1 MREVDGMLKMLLK
14 VAMALSILVLGFGL
28 VVGVTEYS
36 MEGRVGM
43 LVLSGIGIA
52 IWVPALWLVARF
64 LMELEKEEEDVDN
77 EEEIHG
83 CDRAGSSASTEG

>member
-28 VVGVTEYS
+28 VVGMTEYS

-83 CDRAGSSASTEG
+83 SDRAGSSASTEG